1 MIRYGSSSNPVVA
14 QVGFYEQIADVGACP
29 RRDSHGWVLR
39 RSGRPGYDRKM
50 RFVIRSAYW
59 FAGMYLLGVPLLAA
73 GRTVKICARD
83 EKGNAVPAIV
93 VTVGKQRFEGGGSG
107 CATVTVAGSQS
118 VVEISHE
125 SFSTVRQSAG
135 NGAELDVVLKLASIT
150 STVEVTAARTP
161 LALDASASSVRTLEG
176 GELKEI
182 PGFSLDDRL
191 RQVAGF
197 QLFRRTSSWVANP
210 TSQGTSLRGLGST
223 AASRTLV
230 LSDQIPLN
238 DSFGGWIH
246 WNEIPELAVR
256 EVEVMRGGA
265 SDLYGSSA
273 IGGVID
279 VLPVE
284 PRERLQYGLH
294 LTGAQE
300 NTSIVSGLLA
310 GTVRGWSALGATT
323 LFRTGGY
330 VLTAPEARG
339 PVDIPA
345 NVHSQSGRLELRHGL
360 GSDGAVFLRGNL
372 LNEAR
377 NNGTPATTNATR
389 IWRYAAGADWNDSN
403 AGRFLLRLHGMD
415 QGYRQSFSSVAAN
428 RATERLTRLQQV
440 PSMQLGGAAQ
450 WARTFGPVTA
460 VVGAD
465 VLDTRGTDA
474 ETPVSNG
481 MRQPTVSTSAR
492 QRDSGVYGE
501 ALWQSRSW
509 SVALSSRVDH
519 FASFDAKQVGT
530 VPTPVLPE
538 IAETIFDPRLGLVKQ
553 FRGGISLTG
562 SVFRAFRGPSL
573 NELYRTSQVGQQL
586 TLANP
591 ALRSERATGWEAGGL
606 IHMRRLGSVR
616 TSYFWTQVNRPVAAV
631 TISSTPTSSTLM
643 RQNLGQLTSKGVT
656 AETEM
661 HPLKFLVV
669 KAGYQYADSTVTK
682 FQADPTLVGK
692 WTAQVPRNSGS
703 LEVRME
709 QARWGVFGVYLRTSG
724 QQFDDSSNQYRLAGF
739 AQADLYAEHRFLSW
753 LRVWGSVQNVGNE
766 RVEAGRTPLLTL
778 GAPRIV
784 SGGIRLH

>member
-1 MIRYGSSSNPVVA
+1 MN
-14 QVGFYEQIADVGACP
+14 GAATI
-29 RRDSHGWVLR
+29 
-39 RSGRPGYDRKM
+39 KTM
-50 RFVIRSAYW
+50 RVSIQSAYW
-59 FAGMYLLGVPLLAA
+59 FAGLCLLGVPAWAA
-73 GRTVKICARD
+73 ARTVKICAHD
-83 EKGNAVPAIV
+83 EKGNVIPSAVVA
-93 VTVGKQRFEGGGSG
+93 VGNQRFEGDASG
-107 CATVTVAGSQS
+107 CAIVEVAGSQS

-125 SFSTVRQSAG
+125 NFSTVRQAAG
-135 NGAELDVVLKLASIT
+135 NGNEFDVVLKLASVT

-161 LALDASASSVRTLEG
+161 LALDASASSVRTLNG

-230 LSDQIPLN
+230 LSDQVPLN

-279 VLPVE
+279 VVPVE
-284 PRERLQYGLH
+284 PGESLQYALN

-300 NTSIVSGLLA
+300 NTSIASGLLA
-310 GTVRGWSALGATT
+310 GSAKGWSGLGATT
-323 LFRTGGY
+323 LFRTEGY

-339 PVDIPA
+339 RVDIPA
-345 NVHSQSGRLELRHGL
+345 NVHSQSGRLEVRHDL
-360 GSDGAVFLRGNL
+360 GSDGTAFLRGNL

-377 NNGTPATTNATR
+377 GNGTPAATNATR
-389 IWRYAAGADWNDSN
+389 IWRYAAGADWNDSDV
-403 AGRFLLRLHGMD
+403 GRFLLRLHGMNE
-415 QGYRQSFSSVAAN
+415 GYRQSFSSVAAN

-440 PSMQLGGAAQ
+440 PSMQLGAAAQ
-450 WARTFGPVTA
+450 WARAFGPVTA

-481 MRQPTVSTSAR
+481 VLQSTVSTSAR
-492 QRDSGVYGE
+492 QRGSGVYGE
-501 ALWQSRSW
+501 ALWQPSTW

-519 FASFDAKQVGT
+519 FASFDAKQVGAT
-530 VPTPVLPE
+530 PVPVLPE
-538 IAETIFDPRLGLVKQ
+538 IAETIFDPRLGMVKQ

-606 IHMRRLGSVR
+606 IHVRRVGSVR

-631 TISSTPTSSTLM
+631 TINSTPTSSTLM

-661 HPLKFLVV
+661 HPLEFLVV

-703 LEVRME
+703 LEARME
-709 QARWGVFGVYLRTSG
+709 QEKWGVFGVYLRTSG

-739 AQADLYAEHRFLSW
+739 AQVDLYAEHRFLSW
-753 LRVWGSVQNVGNE
+753 LRVWGSVQNLANE